1 MVGRSSDE
9 VFVSGGAISEQ
20 LTSVRYWSRRFIS
33 AVLIVTVCSVGA
45 SVIVV
50 VVMQLAGRS
59 EPLLT
64 IDIAEST
71 L

>member
-50 VVMQLAGRS
+50 VVMQLAGLS

>member
-1 MVGRSSDE
+1 MVGRSSDDS
-9 VFVSGGAISEQ
+9 FVSGGAISEQ

-50 VVMQLAGRS
+50 VVMQLAGLS

-64 IDIAEST
+64 INIAEST

>member
-1 MVGRSSDE
+1 MVGRSSDGF
-9 VFVSGGAISEQ
+9 FVSGGAISKQ

-50 VVMQLAGRS
+50 VVMQLAGLS

-64 IDIAEST
+64 INIAEST

>member
-50 VVMQLAGRS
+50 VVMQLAGLT
-59 EPLLT
+59 ELLLT
-64 IDIAEST
+64 INIAEST